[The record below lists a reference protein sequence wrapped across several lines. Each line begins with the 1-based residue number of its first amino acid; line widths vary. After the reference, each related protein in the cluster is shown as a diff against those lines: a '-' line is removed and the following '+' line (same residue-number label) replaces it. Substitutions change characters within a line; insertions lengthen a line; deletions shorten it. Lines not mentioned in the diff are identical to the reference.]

1 MENCKTKQL
10 VHTRLHASMP
20 DVMSFL
26 DKAPYNAN
34 NGGKEMKEQQQRQN
48 QEEERQTRPKRNN
61 FDASTGMISQDD
73 DDSSSLRPL
82 YLDVR
87 GTPFECCREKL
98 ISKSSYFKRML
109 KDDESHVGSNP
120 LAPIALEY
128 DPVPFEIVL
137 DYIEDYEFN
146 MPRDNHKLCK
156 ETMMIAQK
164 LGCQSFLVCCL
175 YGNTPSTSTT
185 KTSNGITQQAK
196 RRRRSMFS

>member
-73 DDSSSLRPL
+73 DDSTWDSS
-82 YLDVR
+82 
-87 GTPFECCREKL
+87 
-98 ISKSSYFKRML
+98 
-109 KDDESHVGSNP
+109 ESHHRQD
-120 LAPIALEY
+120 E
-128 DPVPFEIVL
+128 EQ
-137 DYIEDYEFN
+137 
-146 MPRDNHKLCK
+146 NHQDRPTSLSEKRQVFA
-156 ETMMIAQK
+156 ETK
-164 LGCQSFLVCCL
+164 KK
-175 YGNTPSTSTT
+175 TPSTTWKSIGRHLERMREAGNSLRLNPLRDLEEELKET
-185 KTSNGITQQAK
+185 K
-196 RRRRSMFS
+196 